1 MGRRLQN
8 ILLALLI
15 CLCLVNLLVVQFI
28 FSRYKHDAEKVKDL
42 EYRLLQWE
50 RKVDLSD
57 RWETRNIYHRISS
70 NTHQEAPPKSD
81 YHLIISTNGAQRFEL
96 SVIKSIGRPA
106 GAWVSIWKPHAEM
119 LKFEDFHVAP
129 NPETGK
135 IELSVTPRIGETIDM
150 EFTVTVLEQHFK
162 Q

>member
-8 ILLALLI
+8 ILLAVLI

-28 FSRYKHDAEKVKDL
+28 FSRYKHDAEKLNDV

-57 RWETRNIYHRISS
+57 RWETRNIYQRISS
-70 NTHQEAPPKSD
+70 NTHDEGNH
-81 YHLIISTNGAQRFEL
+81 YHLIISTNGPQRFEL

-106 GAWVSIWKPHAEM
+106 GAWISTWKPHAEM

-135 IELSVTPRIGETIDM
+135 IELSVTPRAGENIDM